1 MIDLNDIEED
11 SFFAIQA
18 ADLRWLYDLL
28 AKAGRSI
35 VRRSRNVSPECWK
48 MPNFSE
54 CDRSRLQ

>member
-18 ADLRWLYDLL
+18 SICGRNWLM
-28 AKAGRSI
+28 KTGRSI
-35 VRRSRNVSPECWK
+35 VRRSRNDSPACWK

-54 CDRSRLQ
+54 LSVPS